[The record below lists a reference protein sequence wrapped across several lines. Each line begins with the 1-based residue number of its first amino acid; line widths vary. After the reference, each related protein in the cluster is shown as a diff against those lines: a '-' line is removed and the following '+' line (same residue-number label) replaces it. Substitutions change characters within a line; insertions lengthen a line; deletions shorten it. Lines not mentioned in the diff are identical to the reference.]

1 METSTPVRGNQEG
14 TGRDEPEM
22 RDLPASVS
30 WIINHE
36 PHLFSLWWRWSGSD
50 VGSPTGVPSCRPVP
64 TLTGSASTDIY
75 SCFPLPCGKH
85 SASAG
90 RRLPTGAPTPAHLSL
105 HTPSWHGQSLS
116 TLFPQSGL
124 HLCLPSSHRSA
135 AVFPAGLWTPNAKDK
150 LTAFSGPRNPP
161 WPGMM

>member
-30 WIINHE
+30 WIVSHE

-90 RRLPTGAPTPAHLSL
+90 RRLPTGAPTPAHLSWHAHSVL
-105 HTPSWHGQSLS
+105 AWTISVYPVPSVWATSVSPKQSPFRS
-116 TLFPQSGL
+116 
-124 HLCLPSSHRSA
+124 CLPSWTLDSQCQRQAYSFLRS
-135 AVFPAGLWTPNAKDK
+135 P
-150 LTAFSGPRNPP
+150 
-161 WPGMM
+161 